1 MLSLSEISDRL
12 EIQDLLVRYADA
24 IDRRDLDRLDQV
36 FTPDAAIDYTAFG
49 GIAGSYPEVKAWLG
63 PVLARFLGYQHLVAN
78 ADIRLDGD
86 RATGRIMCF
95 NPMPMLGASDTV
107 HVTYNGLWYVDVYRR
122 TPDGWRIASRA
133 EERSFAHN
141 IPVLP

>member
-24 IDRRDLDRLDQV
+24 IDRHDFDGLDEV

-49 GIAGSYPEVKAWLG
+49 GIAGAYPQMKAWLAQA
-63 PVLARFLGYQHLVAN
+63 LSRYSGYQHLVAN

-86 RATGRIMCF
+86 AASGRIMCL
-95 NPMPMLGASDTV
+95 NPMPTPGAAGASQ
-107 HVTYNGLWYVDVYRR
+107 VTYNGLWYIDAYRR
-122 TPDGWRIASRA
+122 TQSGWRISSRK
-133 EERSFAHN
+133 EERAFSHDFA
-141 IPVLP
+141 VSA